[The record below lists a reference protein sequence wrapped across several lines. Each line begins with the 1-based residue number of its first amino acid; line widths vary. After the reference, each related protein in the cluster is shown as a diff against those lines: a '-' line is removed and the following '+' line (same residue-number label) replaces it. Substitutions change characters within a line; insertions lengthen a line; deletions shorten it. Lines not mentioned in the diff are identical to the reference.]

1 MNPALYPGCPPL
13 NPKGR
18 PVGSKDKSHLL
29 AETWSARLDTVW
41 DDLKS
46 AQKAN
51 ICCRIFCALVSRQ
64 QSHLTP
70 EESKRNADVAF
81 ALVQRMEKALGVNVT
96 AGSPAG
102 SARRVGDGPPSVQV
116 VSTTADGV

>member
-1 MNPALYPGCPPL
+1 MFRPGDPGGP
-13 NPKGR
+13 GR
-18 PVGSKDKSHLL
+18 PPGSKDKSHLL

-41 DDLKS
+41 EDLKS

-70 EESKRNADVAF
+70 EQSVANATAAQKLLEHLEKYFDKAPDHRRDSSGDAV
-81 ALVQRMEKALGVNVT
+81 RMADRPSEIQTPSASDNGV
-96 AGSPAG
+96 
-102 SARRVGDGPPSVQV
+102 
-116 VSTTADGV
+116 